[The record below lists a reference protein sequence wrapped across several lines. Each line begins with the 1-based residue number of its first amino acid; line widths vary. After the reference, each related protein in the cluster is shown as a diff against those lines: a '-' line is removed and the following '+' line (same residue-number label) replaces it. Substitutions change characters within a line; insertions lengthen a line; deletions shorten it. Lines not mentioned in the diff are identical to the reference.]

1 MSDNSEKSSD
11 KYPKIKM
18 CGMKKG
24 DDIKLANEFMP
35 EYVGFVFAEFSSRYI
50 SYETAEYLKYV
61 LSPDIL
67 SVGVF
72 VNEDREKVVK
82 AAKKGIIDMVQ
93 LHGSESE
100 DEIRYIQRKTGKPV
114 IKAFRMPKSA
124 DGDMSGLD
132 SLIEEVKASP
142 ADYVLIDSGMGS
154 GKTFDWSLLDGID
167 REYFLAGGL
176 SPVNVAEAVTG
187 LHPFAVD
194 VSSGIEKDGVK
205 DRELMEAFVKA
216 VRG

>member
-1 MSDNSEKSSD
+1 MTLS
-11 KYPKIKM
+11 
-18 CGMKKG
+18 
-24 DDIKLANEFMP
+24 
-35 EYVGFVFAEFSSRYI
+35 
-50 SYETAEYLKYV
+50 
-61 LSPDIL
+61 LSP
-67 SVGVF
+67 F
-72 VNEDREKVVK
+72 VNEDRDKVVK
-82 AAKKGIIDMVQ
+82 AAKKGIIDMIQ
-93 LHGSESE
+93 LHGSETE
-100 DEIRYIQRKTGKPV
+100 DEIKYIQRKTGKPV
-114 IKAFRMPKSA
+114 IKAFRMPKSV
-124 DGDMSGLD
+124 DGDVSELD
-132 SLIEEVKASP
+132 SLIEDVMASP

-176 SPVNVAEAVTG
+176 SPVNVAEAVNG